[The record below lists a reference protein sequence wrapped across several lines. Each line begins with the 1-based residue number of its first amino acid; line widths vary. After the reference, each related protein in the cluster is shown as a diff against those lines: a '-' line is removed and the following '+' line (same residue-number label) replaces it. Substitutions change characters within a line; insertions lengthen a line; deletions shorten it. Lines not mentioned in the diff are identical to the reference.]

1 MFYNIGKPELGEFPD
16 ATLIEGPNGFVAER
30 RNRDHIAFD
39 TILPPLAG
47 GLTNDH
53 PTAIQ
58 PLNGPY
64 FSDASLFFCGA
75 FLLSSLVR
83 YRPQVWQHALSHSV
97 QENSDR
103 ALSLIEAFSA
113 TALG

>member
-1 MFYNIGKPELGEFPD
+1 LMFYNIGKPELGEFSD

-58 PLNGPY
+58 PLNGAY

-83 YRPQVWQHALSHSV
+83 YRPKFGSMRFPIRCKKTGRPMIAHFL
-97 QENSDR
+97 
-103 ALSLIEAFSA
+103 
-113 TALG
+113 